1 MLLCGCRIG
10 LYRNRCCC
18 VVAVSLLL
26 LARRLCATMTTP
38 IAQAIMLGNE
48 SEVKKAR
55 CLRHRV
61 FELTS

>member
-1 MLLCGCRIG
+1 
-10 LYRNRCCC
+10 

>member
-1 MLLCGCRIG
+1 

-18 VVAVSLLL
+18 VVAVSLLLLLLLLLL